1 VSELKNVSG
10 AVRSIRCNLLAT
22 VSMLS
27 LVGFATTAS
36 HSEAADADQDQ
47 PTVWI
52 ELGGQLERQIGQ
64 GDPYAP
70 SFVLN
75 NPNIPAFE
83 IASPL
88 KAQDASLFSIGANG
102 AITFQP
108 AGSDWSFLA
117 SVKYGRSISNKRVF
131 HRSPERQFHTVAHFY
146 SHGFHLVS
154 GTITPS
160 DVNFVD
166 TDATSHQS
174 HTILDFEVGK
184 DVGLGLF
191 GRSGTSTLAFGVR
204 FAQFSSRSSATIH
217 AFPIQKTVNQFTPNS
232 YYARQYPSI
241 HFYLPRF
248 VGHNYDAQIYQ
259 TRSFHGIGPS
269 IAWKAS
275 TRVLELSEND
285 AINVDWGVNGA
296 VLFGRQRARGTHTT
310 TTHISTYSSYK
321 KPGNFGRSRSVVVPN
336 VGGFAGLSFRYAN
349 AKVNFGYRGDFF
361 FGAMDTGNDIRKTKT
376 VGFYG
381 PFASVSVGI
390 GGYGNR

>member
-1 VSELKNVSG
+1 VSELENMSG
-10 AVRSIRCNLLAT
+10 AGRSLRCNLLAT

-27 LVGFATTAS
+27 LLGFAGAAS
-36 HSEAADADQDQ
+36 HAETADVDQDH

-52 ELGGQLERQIGQ
+52 ELGGQLEWQTGQ

-75 NPNIPAFE
+75 NPDIPAFQ

-108 AGSDWSFLA
+108 AGSDWSLLA
-117 SVKYGRSISNKRVF
+117 SVKYGRSISNKRSF
-131 HRSPERQFHTVAHFY
+131 HRSPDRQFHYVAHY
-146 SHGFHLVS
+146 YQHGVHIVS
-154 GTITPS
+154 GTVTLS
-160 DVNFVD
+160 DVNFAD
-166 TDATSHQS
+166 TDATSRQS

-191 GRSGTSTLAFGVR
+191 GRNGTSTLAFGVR
-204 FAQFSSRSSATIH
+204 FAQFASRSSATIH
-217 AFPIQKTVNQFTPNS
+217 AFPIQKTVDAFTPNS
-232 YYARQYPSI
+232 YYARRYPSI

-248 VGHNYDAQIYQ
+248 VGHNYDAQIDQ

-269 IAWKAS
+269 IAWNAS
-275 TRVLELSEND
+275 SRVLSMSESSTV
-285 AINVDWGVNGA
+285 NVDWGVNGA
-296 VLFGRQRARGTHTT
+296 VLFGRQRAQGTHTT
-310 TTHISTYSSYK
+310 TTHISAYSSYN
-321 KPGNFGRSRSVVVPN
+321 KPGNFERSRTVVVPN
-336 VGGFAGLSFRYAN
+336 VGGFAGLSFRYAD

-361 FGAMDTGNDIRKTKT
+361 FGAMDVGNDTRKTGT

-381 PFASVSVGI
+381 PFATISIGI
-390 GGYGNR
+390 GG